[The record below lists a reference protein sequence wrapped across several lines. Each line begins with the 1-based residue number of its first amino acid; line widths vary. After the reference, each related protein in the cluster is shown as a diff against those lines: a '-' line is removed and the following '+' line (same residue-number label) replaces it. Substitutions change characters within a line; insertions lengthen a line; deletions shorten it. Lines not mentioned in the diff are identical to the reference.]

1 MPATTD
7 AAAIEQYRQHNNE
20 RGLLAGPQFI
30 AHQARFNSEQNE
42 SRAPISWSTQS
53 TVDTMIEIPRDA
65 DALVVSVAELAR
77 IAIARFG

>member
-7 AAAIEQYRQHNNE
+7 AAAIEQHRQHNNE

-42 SRAPISWSTQS
+42 SRTPMSWSTQ
-53 TVDTMIEIPRDA
+53 MIGIPTDA
-65 DALVVSVAELAR
+65 DALVVSVAELAQSLWL
-77 IAIARFG
+77 